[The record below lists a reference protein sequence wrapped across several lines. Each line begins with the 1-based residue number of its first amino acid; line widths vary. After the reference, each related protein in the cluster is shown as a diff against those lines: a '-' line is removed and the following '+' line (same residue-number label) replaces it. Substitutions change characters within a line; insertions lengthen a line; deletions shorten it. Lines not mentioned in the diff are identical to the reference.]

1 MERGRKKWSIYNENV
16 VGYVFIF
23 PWLAGFLCF
32 TLVPFIMSFILSFTN
47 FNILSPDTKFV
58 GLDNYVK
65 LFTQD
70 KLFLKSLF
78 VTFKFAFISV
88 PLRLIFA
95 LFVAMILNRKSRAV
109 PVYRVVYYLPSIIG
123 GSVAVSVMWRNLF
136 TKSGVL
142 NSILQAMGINCKIN
156 WLGNT
161 DTAIYV
167 LILLYVLQFGSSMLI
182 FLSGLKQISTSY
194 YEAAEVDGANRIQ
207 TFFYITIPNLK
218 TILLFTLVTSLIG
231 GLQMFDIP
239 KLFLMGGPDNA
250 TLTTSCLLYTSDAAD
265 E

>member
-95 LFVAMILNRKSRAV
+95 LFVAMILNRNKRK
-109 PVYRVVYYLPSIIG
+109 
-123 GSVAVSVMWRNLF
+123 F
-136 TKSGVL
+136 K
-142 NSILQAMGINCKIN
+142 
-156 WLGNT
+156 
-161 DTAIYV
+161 
-167 LILLYVLQFGSSMLI
+167 
-182 FLSGLKQISTSY
+182 
-194 YEAAEVDGANRIQ
+194 
-207 TFFYITIPNLK
+207 
-218 TILLFTLVTSLIG
+218 
-231 GLQMFDIP
+231 
-239 KLFLMGGPDNA
+239 
-250 TLTTSCLLYTSDAAD
+250 
-265 E
+265 